1 MAKQVKNKTERTD
14 ELSQQMTRM
23 QADGYK
29 VLPAS
34 VFPSSSLDGEADV
47 LSSMRDVMNFAH
59 LGVRQTAGWGYGHDR
74 DNLGR
79 VGGVAPMC
87 PGGFTSTGTERTD
100 GVENIGTPGMG
111 YIPWGA
117 NNQLP
122 NWIALAAGMLTYTA
136 TGLKFNAD
144 VASGLGMQPVYKFYS
159 DAGATDNEE
168 EIPYASA
175 GAMIKQRILKL
186 QKQLLELTKDYTNQP
201 PRATAQGENIGG
213 ESAPGIVIDNGR
225 MPAVPLISDDDE
237 EQENGKKKEKVYPQ
251 YDEDGS
257 YFKRIADDAL
267 YDMVCELKEQI
278 GHLQEDYKTWKR
290 TNKAVKEFMRR
301 TNINVLNRRILTELI
316 MFGTTFPEV
325 QLTQE
330 GAEQKENS
338 QWKPRIVG
346 LGHWSA
352 LESRFEKMDENGI
365 SRFVYL
371 SKKWLNPSD
380 STVSDKIAAL
390 PALDPMHPAHY
401 LEKQIRKFRL
411 SSKPEDKNLWAR
423 PTRWIFPLSN
433 YCPGRPYY
441 DQPSWWSV
449 FNDIYQFASNIIRD
463 RAIRKQNENTF
474 GRIIYVHSEYLEK
487 LTTEINAQK
496 TDAEKE
502 AIKKAEINKIKN
514 FLANKFNNGQTF
526 AACTFTGVDGKDHDA
541 FRVETIPYN
550 TKTAAEADK
559 TEIADASGIIMFT
572 LECHPDLIGAT
583 PGGASSS
590 GGTYQREMLQI
601 KEYKLSPTQ
610 QTLISLYNL
619 VKEMNH
625 WDEHLDWHIYQ
636 KTLTTLDR
644 NHRGWQRE

>member
-1 MAKQVKNKTERTD
+1 MAKQTNNKGRRSD
-14 ELSQQMTRM
+14 ELSQQMQQM
-23 QADGYK
+23 HADGYK

-34 VFPSSSLDGEADV
+34 VFPTSDLDGEADV

-59 LGVRQTAGWGYGHDR
+59 LGVRSTAGWGYGNDK
-74 DNLGR
+74 DTFGR
-79 VGGVAPMC
+79 IGGVAPMC
-87 PGGFTSTGTERTD
+87 PGGFTSVGTESMD
-100 GVENIGTPGMG
+100 GVENIGTPKLG

-122 NWIALAAGMLTYTA
+122 NWISLAAGMLTYTA
-136 TGLKFNAD
+136 TGLKFNTD

-168 EIPYASA
+168 MIPYGSA

-186 QKQLLELTKDYTNQP
+186 RKQLFELTQNYANQP
-201 PRATAQGENIGG
+201 PKAQGEDLQGV
-213 ESAPGIVIDNGR
+213 VIDNSRLPIAPVIGEE
-225 MPAVPLISDDDE
+225 DDE
-237 EQENGKKKEKVYPQ
+237 EQEGKSNEKAYPQ

-257 YFKRIADDAL
+257 FFKRIADDVL
-267 YDMVCELKEQI
+267 YDLVCELKEQI
-278 GHLQEDYKTWKR
+278 GQLQADYKTWKK

-330 GAEQKENS
+330 GAAQKENS

-365 SRFVYL
+365 SRYVYL

-380 STVSDKIAAL
+380 KTMSDKIAAL
-390 PALDPMHPAHY
+390 PAIDPMHPAHY

-411 SSKPEDKNLWAR
+411 ASNPEDKNLWAR

-487 LTTEINAQK
+487 LTTQINAQK
-496 TDAEKE
+496 TDEEKE
-502 AIKKAEINKIKN
+502 AIKKHEINKIKN

-610 QTLISLYNL
+610 TTLISLYNL
-619 VKEMNH
+619 VKEVNR

-644 NHRGWQRE
+644 NHSGWQRE